1 MRLLE
6 PSDVDQTT
14 TRLATASLYSRTDL
28 GVAMSFPKPPRV
40 VKKATRVM
48 WTQDEDKKL
57 ILIVK
62 QNGVNAET
70 WKKAADRLIGR
81 NVKQC
86 RERWC
91 NQLDPNVKKGQW
103 TPEEEELI
111 VQLQRHIGNKWSQI
125 ASTLTGRTD
134 NSVKNHWHGT
144 LKQKV
149 ANQPDIG
156 NVCKYHSPAKILA
169 MVEEFSADKG
179 SVTAKN
185 GRRCKKKG
193 ASQPLGSSSTARSTP
208 KKNAVKRTK
217 KNITEVK
224 GKVSHSSISRIKGR
238 QQVKSLST
246 LSKSH
251 AKRKQSRTNNVESA
265 NRVNTKKRKQ
275 SSSRNSNSRRPTNKN
290 STPLSVSKKRRRNTS
305 TKDKTGARSIEDDGA
320 MMSQIFMASDG
331 LYGEAGTKRGKS
343 LLSISPQMPA
353 SKTISLSPPMI
364 NESPLFND
372 FQYVGETMGVEN
384 GTIFLP
390 IENGSELYRTP
401 TPGLTDFSIKSST
414 PIRGVDSWDNV
425 GKLFN
430 DQKMIA
436 HSQT

>member
-1 MRLLE
+1 
-6 PSDVDQTT
+6 
-14 TRLATASLYSRTDL
+14 
-28 GVAMSFPKPPRV
+28 MSFSKAPRV

-62 QNGVNAET
+62 QSGVNPET
-70 WKKAADRLIGR
+70 WKKAADRLVGR

-91 NQLDPNVKKGQW
+91 NQLDPSVKKGQW

-111 VQLQRHIGNKWSQI
+111 VQLQCHIGNKWSQI

-144 LKQKV
+144 LKQKL
-149 ANQPDIG
+149 ANHPDIG
-156 NVCKYHSPAKILA
+156 KVCKYHSRAKILA
-169 MVEEFSADKG
+169 MVEAFSADKG
-179 SVTAKN
+179 SVNARSD
-185 GRRCKKKG
+185 RRSKSKRP
-193 ASQPLGSSSTARSTP
+193 SQPIGSSSTATP
-208 KKNAVKRTK
+208 KKNAVKRK
-217 KNITEVK
+217 RKNVTTIKRKASHTPISSVK
-224 GKVSHSSISRIKGR
+224 DRQHVKSHSTLG
-238 QQVKSLST
+238 KSDE
-246 LSKSH
+246 
-251 AKRKQSRTNNVESA
+251 KRKQSRSNSKESA
-265 NRVNTKKRKQ
+265 NRVNKKKRKQ
-275 SSSRNSNSRRPTNKN
+275 SSSGNNSSRRHKNKN
-290 STPLSVSKKRRRNTS
+290 STPLSVSKKRKRNVS
-305 TKDKTGARSIEDDGA
+305 TKDKTGARSIEDDGI
-320 MMSQIFMASDG
+320 MMSQIFMGSDG
-331 LYGEAGTKRGKS
+331 MYGEAGARRGKS

-430 DQKMIA
+430 EQKGTV
-436 HSQT
+436 HSQA